1 MNKRIQDLFKGVA
14 VKVVEEGIYQDTGN
28 KYRSITINGKKI
40 STRFNAFVDA
50 RCKGGYTDFKRDKL
64 VLASDDFMKN
74 GTIQVYGNTFQI
86 EERISKAGD
95 KYLAILKDGK
105 KVGYFVNSKQ
115 RACFNNV
122 CI

>member
-50 RCKGGYTDFKRDKL
+50 RCKGGYTDFQRDKL
-64 VLASDDFMKN
+64 VLASDDFMKDN
-74 GTIQVYGNTFQI
+74 TIQVYGSTFKI
-86 EERISKAGD
+86 EERISRAGD

-105 KVGYFVNSKQ
+105 KVGYFINEKQ

>member
-1 MNKRIQDLFKGVA
+1 MNRRITDLFKGAV

-40 STRFNAFVDA
+40 STRFNSFVNV
-50 RCKGGYTDFKRDKL
+50 RCKGGYTDFQRDKL
-64 VLASDDFMKN
+64 VLASDDFMKDN
-74 GTIQVYGNTFQI
+74 TIQVYGNTFQI
-86 EERISKAGD
+86 EERISRAGD

-105 KVGYFVNSKQ
+105 KVGYFINEKQ